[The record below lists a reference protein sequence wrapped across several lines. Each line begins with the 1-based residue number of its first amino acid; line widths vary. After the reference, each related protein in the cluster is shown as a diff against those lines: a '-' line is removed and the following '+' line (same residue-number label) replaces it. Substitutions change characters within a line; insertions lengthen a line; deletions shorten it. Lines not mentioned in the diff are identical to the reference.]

1 MFGDSKLGGKVEDK
15 RSRVTQRKG
24 GRSVASEKG
33 ICGCSSCG
41 PRAQRTKSYPF
52 ATGECRVALVYDI
65 NYDLA
70 TCCLRG

>member
-33 ICGCSSCG
+33 NLRLFELRSSG
-41 PRAQRTKSYPF
+41 ATNKIVPLRNRRVSRRT
-52 ATGECRVALVYDI
+52 
-65 NYDLA
+65 
-70 TCCLRG
+70 CLRY